1 MGSQGADHSN
11 LQIASVP
18 LDTVDKLVTVV
29 TIVDLDNDDDGTRL
43 ETVLD
48 GELAEDTEEMVDL
61 PLAVTVLVFRILVA
75 LRLATIDVGS
85 TGLKVD
91 DGLLTGGTV
100 SRSSSSS
107 GSATWMGSLVGGK
120 GAGRPACL
128 RCSRRLSRRLCRGIR
143 AGRIIMK
150 RTVVLLS
157 LVLWVRWTTI

>member
-1 MGSQGADHSN
+1 MGSPGTDHSN

-18 LDTVDKLVTVV
+18 LDAVDKLVTVV
-29 TIVDLDNDDDGTRL
+29 TTVDLDNDDDGTRL

-100 SRSSSSS
+100 YDHPHRLDPRL
-107 GSATWMGSLVGGK
+107 GWAPWSAGK
-120 GAGRPACL
+120 A
-128 RCSRRLSRRLCRGIR
+128 R
-143 AGRIIMK
+143 AGLPVFG
-150 RTVVLLS
+150 VVGAYRDDS
-157 LVLWVRWTTI
+157 VGASGRVGSS